1 MSNMRQ
7 KFKHQE
13 ISRQL
18 HADIVAGRYGVNQRL
33 PSESQLVKKF
43 GVSRPT
49 VARALRELE
58 AKGLIKRRVGAG
70 SYVQSPNPDAIAS
83 RMLGLLVPGLAT
95 TEIFQV
101 ICGEI
106 ASLARV
112 NDYGLLWGGSAN
124 PREDTRA
131 GLHHAEALCQQFIKR
146 KLSGVFFA
154 PTELISSQ
162 EPTNRRLAEAL
173 REAGIAV
180 VLLDRDFVSFPARSD
195 FDLVGLDNIAGGFML
210 AEHLIKLG
218 CRRLFFVTRPHS
230 APTVEA
236 RIIGVREA
244 LLRHRIEP
252 VTSWVQFGDPADIK
266 FVRSLTAGKCADAY
280 ICANDH
286 TAAILL
292 RSMQTIGLRLPQDAR
307 VVGFDDIKYAT
318 LVSPSLTTMHQP
330 CRDLAMI
337 AFRTMMERLAE
348 PTLPG
353 RNIILSPRLVV
364 RESCGAYL
372 PRPNK
377 T

>member
-146 KLSGVFFA
+146 KLSG
-154 PTELISSQ
+154 
-162 EPTNRRLAEAL
+162 
-173 REAGIAV
+173 
-180 VLLDRDFVSFPARSD
+180 SF
-195 FDLVGLDNIAGGFML
+195 
-210 AEHLIKLG
+210 
-218 CRRLFFVTRPHS
+218 
-230 APTVEA
+230 
-236 RIIGVREA
+236 
-244 LLRHRIEP
+244 
-252 VTSWVQFGDPADIK
+252 
-266 FVRSLTAGKCADAY
+266 SL
-280 ICANDH
+280 
-286 TAAILL
+286 
-292 RSMQTIGLRLPQDAR
+292 
-307 VVGFDDIKYAT
+307 
-318 LVSPSLTTMHQP
+318 
-330 CRDLAMI
+330 
-337 AFRTMMERLAE
+337 
-348 PTLPG
+348 
-353 RNIILSPRLVV
+353 
-364 RESCGAYL
+364 
-372 PRPNK
+372 RPN
-377 T
+377 